1 MADDFDG
8 EPPEGLFYDP
18 EDEDRDDP
26 PLSQDDLSFTPDELE
41 AIRKLSLVPPP
52 PDDEDTGADV
62 LAFRNTAGE
71 PIVVPSDVATEAERA
86 FRAYKLNRDGLDWQ
100 SIAMQEM
107 YPSARAAKADVDRYL
122 AEGRALVVEKSAKE
136 MLNLEMARLNHY
148 TYQLREGIEKGSIIA
163 LTEARH
169 LVMARARLALALGA
183 SLTEDTAGGRTVVVG
198 GATEGSYIATLQ
210 EAAGDQPGSIQPDP
224 G

>member
-1 MADDFDG
+1 MADDFD

-18 EDEDRDDP
+18 ESEDRDDP
-26 PLSQDDLSFTPDELE
+26 PLSEDDLKFTPDELE
-41 AIRKLSLVPPP
+41 AIRRLQLVPP

-62 LAFRNTAGE
+62 LAFRNTSGE
-71 PIVVPSDVATEAERA
+71 PVVVPTDVATEAERA

-100 SIAMQEM
+100 SIANQEM

-148 TYQLREGIEKGSIIA
+148 TYQLKPGIDTGSIAA

-183 SLTEDTAGGRTVVVG
+183 SLTEGNEGGRTVVVG
-198 GATEGSYIATLQ
+198 GTTEGSYVATLQ
-210 EAAGDQPGSIQPDP
+210 EAAGDQPGSIQPDQ

>member
-1 MADDFDG
+1 MAFDG
-8 EPPEGLFYDP
+8 EEPPEGLFYDP
-18 EDEDRDDP
+18 EQEDRDDP
-26 PLSQDDLSFTPDELE
+26 PLSEDDLNFSPEE
-41 AIRKLSLVPPP
+41 MAAIRNLQLVQPP

-62 LAFRNTAGE
+62 LAFRNSAGE
-71 PIVVPSDVATEAERA
+71 PVVVPTEVATEAERA

-100 SIAMQEM
+100 SIAVQEM

-122 AEGRALVVEKSAKE
+122 AEGKALVVEKSAKE
-136 MLNLEMARLNHY
+136 MLGLEMARLNHY
-148 TYQLREGIEKGSIIA
+148 TYQLRDGIEKGSIVA

-183 SLTEDTAGGRTVVVG
+183 SLTEDNAGGRTVVVSGNEG
-198 GATEGSYIATLQ
+198 GYVATLR
-210 EAAGDQPGSIQPDP
+210 EAAGDQPGPISPDE

>member
-1 MADDFDG
+1 MAYDDD
-8 EPPEGLFYDP
+8 EPPEGLFY
-18 EDEDRDDP
+18 EDGEDRDDP
-26 PLSQDDLSFTPDELE
+26 QLGEGDLEFSPEELA
-41 AIRKLSLVPPP
+41 AIRKLSVVQPP
-52 PDDEDTGADV
+52 PDDEDTGAEV
-62 LAFRNTAGE
+62 IAFRNSHGE
-71 PIVVPSDVATEAERA
+71 PVVVPTDVATEAERA

-100 SIAMQEM
+100 EIAMREQ

-148 TYQLREGIEKGSIIA
+148 TFQLRDGIEKGSIVA

-183 SLTEDTAGGRTVVVG
+183 GLTENNDGGRTVVISG
-198 GATEGSYIATLQ
+198 ETGQFIATLR
-210 EAAGDQPGSIQPDP
+210 EAAGDEPGAPQPDE
-224 G
+224 GT